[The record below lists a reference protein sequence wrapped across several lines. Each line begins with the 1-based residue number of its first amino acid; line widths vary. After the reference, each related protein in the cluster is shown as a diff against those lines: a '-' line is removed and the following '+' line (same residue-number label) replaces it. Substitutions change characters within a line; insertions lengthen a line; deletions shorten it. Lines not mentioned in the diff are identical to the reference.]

1 LLWRSAAGKPG
12 WSSVA
17 GWSWVRLI
25 WRPGRVEAS
34 WLGGC
39 QVVRLSAWGTVCSR
53 GLAVA
58 RSTAVC
64 LDGWLVV
71 RLSVSQ
77 VACDEA
83 FYLDVG

>member
-1 LLWRSAAGKPG
+1 M
-12 WSSVA
+12 
-17 GWSWVRLI
+17 
-25 WRPGRVEAS
+25 
-34 WLGGC
+34 
-39 QVVRLSAWGTVCSR
+39 VRLSARGTVCSR

-71 RLSVSQ
+71 RLSASQ